1 MSNSIGKMRYKATLQ
16 SPTATTDAGG
26 GSSITWTRLPD
37 LYCNIKP
44 IRAEER
50 YRQGQVKDSVS
61 HDVYVRYRADMSTKY
76 RLVYGGRQFNIKGI
90 LNVDERDRYLLL
102 KCQEGVAT

>member
-1 MSNSIGKMRYKATLQ
+1 MANSIGKMRYKAELQ

-26 GSSITWTRLPD
+26 GSAITWTRLTD

-44 IRAEER
+44 VRADEK
-50 YRQGQVKDSVS
+50 YRQGQVQDSVS
-61 HDVYVRYRADMSTKY
+61 HDVYIRHRDDISTKY
-76 RLVYGGRQFNIKGI
+76 RLVYGSRNFNIKGI
-90 LNVDERDRYLLL
+90 LNIDERDRYLLL

>member
-1 MSNSIGKMRYKATLQ
+1 MANSIGKMRYKAELQ

-26 GSSITWTRLPD
+26 GSAITWSRLTD

-44 IRAEER
+44 IRTDER

-61 HDVYVRYRADMSTKY
+61 HDVYIRYRTDINTKY
-76 RLVYGGRQFNIKGI
+76 RLVYNSRNFNIKGI
-90 LNVDERDRYLLL
+90 MNVDERDRYLLL
-102 KCQEGVAT
+102 KCQEGVVT